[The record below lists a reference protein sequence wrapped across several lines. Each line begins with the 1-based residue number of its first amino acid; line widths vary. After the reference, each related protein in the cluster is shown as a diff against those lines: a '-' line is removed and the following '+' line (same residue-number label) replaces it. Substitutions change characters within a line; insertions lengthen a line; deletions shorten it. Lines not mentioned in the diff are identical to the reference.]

1 MNRQIARIDQ
11 RRHNL
16 IVRAHGFGSAAPRA
30 KALFPPRVILKF
42 RGSEVEFLF
51 SMV

>member
-16 IVRAHGFGSAAPRA
+16 IVRAHGFSSIGGFVCGGTVLSGNARRIAERWGD
-30 KALFPPRVILKF
+30 F
-42 RGSEVEFLF
+42 RLR
-51 SMV
+51 